1 MEIQGITN
9 IVVSYNQRKKDV
21 TSNRCAISVYIYIY
35 MGEYKETEKC
45 VNTCLLYFLYSRI
58 SYRMII
64 V

>member
-9 IVVSYNQRKKDV
+9 IVASYNQRKQDV
-21 TSNRCAISVYIYIY
+21 TSNRCAISVYIY

-45 VNTCLLYFLYSRI
+45 VNTCVLYFLHSRI
-58 SYRMII
+58 SYRMKI